1 MNQGWR
7 SEEKVEAKR
16 PVQKLLWMLG
26 TSRGVQQGQSLGW
39 AEPTTKARLRSPS
52 CSALLRAQ
60 QVEPLLLL
68 FRIGGGQSVEQS
80 HPGGQAPPNFVY
92 FIVLKS
98 SHFRSLLGV
107 VWTISLLLA
116 WKHQTF
122 PKPSSGMKPHIPLPP
137 ALRVV
142 Y

>member
-52 CSALLRAQ
+52 CSALLGAQ
-60 QVEPLLLL
+60 QVEPPLLL

-107 VWTISLLLA
+107 V
-116 WKHQTF
+116 
-122 PKPSSGMKPHIPLPP
+122 
-137 ALRVV
+137 
-142 Y
+142 